1 MSGRVRPRARH
12 FKNNSY
18 IYLYLKTCGL
28 SIYSYL
34 AHFVSKG
41 QLKHFSNTN
50 SSVTRKKKNIALK
63 IEQRIK
69 IEFAMTPPCGED
81 ASVPVQSQRVP
92 MLVTF
97 RFLCP
102 APSPYMSPLEHLTL
116 NVEFSVGREEKVV
129 LFTDGPPSKAL

>member
-1 MSGRVRPRARH
+1 M
-12 FKNNSY
+12 
-18 IYLYLKTCGL
+18 
-28 SIYSYL
+28 

-81 ASVPVQSQRVP
+81 TSVPVQSQRVP

-102 APSPYMSPLEHLTL
+102 APSPHMSPLEHLTL
-116 NVEFSVGREEKVV
+116 NVEFSMGREEKAAPVHRRSPNQGSV
-129 LFTDGPPSKAL
+129 QKHSRDLEN

>member
-1 MSGRVRPRARH
+1 M
-12 FKNNSY
+12 
-18 IYLYLKTCGL
+18 
-28 SIYSYL
+28 
-34 AHFVSKG
+34 AHFVSRG

-69 IEFAMTPPCGED
+69 IEFAMTPPRGED
-81 ASVPVQSQRVP
+81 TSVPVQSQRVP

-102 APSPYMSPLEHLTL
+102 APSPHMSPLEHLTL
-116 NVEFSVGREEKVV
+116 NVEFSMGREEKAAPVHRRSPNQGSV
-129 LFTDGPPSKAL
+129 QQHSRDLEN